1 MKASSGRGRLAL
13 ATLLLLLVVAG
24 VVAWQFTHSQPGPS
38 VQGSETDN
46 QSGRAKVAAMT
57 SAVAAAQRTG
67 RPQQVSET
75 FTDAELSSL
84 ANDQAQARSLPVDQ
98 IALHATGQGVIDG
111 RARASAGGQ
120 QVPVTFQ
127 LVPQVQNDTVG
138 LQVRQIS
145 LASFPLPGPLA
156 DQVLEQVRQA
166 VDVRPSLGGL
176 HQLRV
181 TTAEGSVTVTGVAQP
196 G

>member
-1 MKASSGRGRLAL
+1 
-13 ATLLLLLVVAG
+13 
-24 VVAWQFTHSQPGPS
+24 
-38 VQGSETDN
+38 
-46 QSGRAKVAAMT
+46 MT

-67 RPQQVSET
+67 RSQQVSET

-98 IALHATGQGVIDG
+98 IALHATGQGFIDG

-145 LASFPLPGPLA
+145 LASLPLPGPLA